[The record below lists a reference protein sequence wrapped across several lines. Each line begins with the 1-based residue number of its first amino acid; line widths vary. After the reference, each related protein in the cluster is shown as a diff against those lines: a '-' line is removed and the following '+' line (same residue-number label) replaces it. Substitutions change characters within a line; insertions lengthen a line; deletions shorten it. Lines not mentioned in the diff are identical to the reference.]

1 MGKRIIITE
10 EEKKQIKEMHSLN
23 EDWIY
28 DLLSYLGKKGK
39 QAAKKVWSKITGSDK
54 EDISKE
60 DLEKMSPEE
69 RAAFEKEMEDD
80 KKSEENKKSEVK
92 KSKEG
97 KKETQKTGSWVVEG
111 RYCYRIPSGYKGGG
125 EAHLLICGLDT
136 SPTNLSKSSKK
147 YTANIPNINKVIFV
161 MTDYKNT
168 VSTAKSWI
176 SKNLNASVS
185 SVAGFSKG
193 GEDAWP
199 LVGSLQYKLIGLIDP
214 TTTNSYSYEKVFNK
228 FGENT
233 FLVCDPTNWGGY
245 KGIQKNL
252 QEYCDNKEQSRGRIT
267 CEKSGHHQQLGI
279 FYEKYSTRL

>member
-111 RYCYRIPSGYKGGG
+111 RYL
-125 EAHLLICGLDT
+125 AL
-136 SPTNLSKSSKK
+136 
-147 YTANIPNINKVIFV
+147 
-161 MTDYKNT
+161 
-168 VSTAKSWI
+168 
-176 SKNLNASVS
+176 
-185 SVAGFSKG
+185 
-193 GEDAWP
+193 
-199 LVGSLQYKLIGLIDP
+199 
-214 TTTNSYSYEKVFNK
+214 
-228 FGENT
+228 
-233 FLVCDPTNWGGY
+233 
-245 KGIQKNL
+245 
-252 QEYCDNKEQSRGRIT
+252 
-267 CEKSGHHQQLGI
+267 HHA
-279 FYEKYSTRL
+279 RRN

>member
-69 RAAFEKEMEDD
+69 RASFEKEMEDD
-80 KKSEENKKSEVK
+80 KKSEENKKSEGK

-125 EAHLLICGLDT
+125 KAHLLICGNDT
-136 SPTNLSKSSKK
+136 SSTNLSKASKK
-147 YTANIPNINKVIFV
+147 YTSNIGNISNIIFV

-168 VSTAKSWI
+168 VSAAKSWI
-176 SKNLNASVS
+176 GKNLNAEVTSI
-185 SVAGFSKG
+185 AGFSAG
-193 GEDAWP
+193 GYDVWP
-199 LVGSLQYKLIGLIDP
+199 LVGSSQYKMVGLIDP
-214 TTTNSYSYEKVFNK
+214 STGNNYAYDKIYKN
-228 FGENT
+228 FGSNT
-233 FLVCDPTNWGGY
+233 FLVCDPSNWGGY
-245 KGIQKNL
+245 PSTKKNL
-252 QEYCDNKEQSRGRIT
+252 EKYCENESKSNGRIYCT
-267 CEKSGHHQQLGI
+267 DSSHHGQLGI